1 MRYLFIFIFSFSML
15 LANEPTVKIGVLAK
29 RGYEISHKKWD
40 ATARYLS
47 KQIPEHSFE
56 IIPIDFKDIFETVAK
71 GNIDFILANSGY
83 YVVLESQY
91 GAQRITTL
99 VNKHI
104 TGLAQKEFGGVLFTH
119 IDNKDRFN
127 TIEDIRDTSF
137 GAVNENSLGGWQMA
151 WRELVEHDIDKDKDL
166 ASLRFIGTHDKVV
179 YAVLSKDVEIGTVRT
194 DTLERMALEEK
205 IDLNKIHII
214 DPKSY
219 DNFPFLI
226 STRLYPEWPLAKLKH
241 TSDELSKQVAI
252 ALMQMSSACEAAIDA
267 NIDGWN
273 TPLSYQPVHACF
285 KVLEIPPYYQP
296 IKFWKVMDKYKFWIV
311 FYLFGAVAGIS
322 MLVYQ
327 VRLTSFL
334 KRTQNDLVQT
344 EKMAA
349 LGRLVAG
356 IAHEVN
362 TPIGIGVTAAS
373 HLKKEIKNFNESYR
387 NETLSKNSF
396 EDFIDTSAQ
405 SSNILLNNLERAA
418 NIIQN
423 FKQVSVDQ
431 SSDKTRS
438 FLLKEYL
445 ESIVINLKPTLKQTS
460 PLIEILCPQSL
471 QVESNPGAFY
481 QIFSNLIMNS
491 IIHGFEDKKQGH
503 IIIKVHPKGNDVEII
518 YKDDGKGMGKEN
530 LAKIFDPFFTTR
542 RSLGGSGLGTHIIY
556 NLVTQK
562 LHGTITAKSE
572 EDQGL
577 TFIMNFKGIKHV

>member
-1 MRYLFIFIFSFSML
+1 MLF
-15 LANEPTVKIGVLAK
+15 ANEPTVKIGVLAK
-29 RGYEISHKKWD
+29 RGSEISHKRWD
-40 ATARYLS
+40 ATAQYLS

-71 GNIDFILANSGY
+71 GKVDFILANSGY

-127 TIEDIRDTSF
+127 TIEDIRDSRF
-137 GAVNENSLGGWQMA
+137 GAVNKNSLGGWQMA
-151 WRELVEHDIDKDKDL
+151 WRELVENDIDKDKDL
-166 ASLRFIGTHDKVV
+166 TSLTFLGTHDKVV
-179 YAVLSKDVEIGTVRT
+179 YSVLNKQVDVGTVRT
-194 DTLERMALEEK
+194 DTLERMTLEDK
-205 IDLNKIHII
+205 IDLNLVHII

-226 STRLYPEWPLAKLKH
+226 STKLYPEWPLAKLKH

-252 ALMQMSSACEAAIDA
+252 ALMQMSSSCDAAIQA
-267 NIDGWN
+267 RIDGWS

-285 KVLEIPPYYQP
+285 KVLEIPPYFQP
-296 IKFWKVMDKYKFWIV
+296 IEFWKVIDKYKFWIV
-311 FYLFGAVAGIS
+311 FYLFGAIAGIS

-327 VRLTSFL
+327 IRLTSFL
-334 KRTQNDLVQT
+334 KKTQNELVQT

-373 HLKKEIKNFNESYR
+373 HLKKEIKIFNENYK
-387 NETLSKNSF
+387 NESLTKNTF
-396 EDFIDTSAQ
+396 EDFIETSVQ
-405 SSNILLNNLERAA
+405 SSDILLNNLERAA

-431 SSDKTRS
+431 SSDKIRS
-438 FLLKEYL
+438 FFLKEYL
-445 ESIVINLKPTLKQTS
+445 ESIIINLKPSLKQS
-460 PLIEILCPQSL
+460 YPLIEILCPQSL
-471 QVESNPGAFY
+471 QIESNPGAFY
-481 QIFSNLIMNS
+481 QIFTNLIMNS
-491 IIHGFEDKKQGH
+491 VIHGFEEKEEGH
-503 IIIKVHPKGNDVEII
+503 IIIEVHPKGNDIEII
-518 YKDDGKGMGKEN
+518 YKDDGKGMSKEN
-530 LAKIFDPFFTTR
+530 LSKIFDPFFTTR

-572 EDQGL
+572 EDEGL
-577 TFIMNFKGIKHV
+577 TFIMYFKGIKHV